1 MTFCADIQW
10 RDDIMRFPIRD
21 PQCGSWAGMRRRLPR
36 TTGAPLLILGAA
48 VCASLLSPTRS
59 PAAGVEAGEE
69 GRHLHL
75 VRSDPAAGDT
85 LRVAPA
91 AVRLWFSQAPE
102 LAVTT
107 IHLNT
112 ATGAA
117 VALAAATQDTAAD
130 APVTAALR
138 APAPAG
144 AYVVSW
150 RTTARDG
157 HPASGRY
164 QFVIAAA
171 ARVARGD

>member
-1 MTFCADIQW
+1 MTFYGDIKIS

-21 PQCGSWAGMRRRLPR
+21 PRRDSSAGVRRLAP
-36 TTGAPLLILGAA
+36 TAGAPLLILGAA
-48 VCASLLSPTRS
+48 VCGSLLSPIQS
-59 PAAGVEAGEE
+59 PAAGVETGR
-69 GRHLHL
+69 RHLHL

-85 LRVAPA
+85 LRAAPA

-102 LAVTT
+102 LAITT
-107 IHLNT
+107 IHLNA
-112 ATGAA
+112 ATGTA
-117 VALAAATQDTAAD
+117 VALAAVTRDTAVD

-171 ARVARGD
+171 AGATRGD